1 MLLSLYSSSLS
12 IYPQVPQATH
22 SAGSATPT
30 LGVVATP
37 QPPPGILIALG
48 VLSAQPMHAVYDAVT
63 TLFRICD
70 KIVQVRIYGSTTP
83 PAMVLLYLTAVKRLF
98 PPNHAHN
105 PGERFQVNHGIGP
118 LGDKTGGW

>member
-1 MLLSLYSSSLS
+1 MLPLYSSPLI

-22 SAGSATPT
+22 SAGSATPA
-30 LGVVATP
+30 LGAVATP
-37 QPPPGILIALG
+37 QPPPGILIVLG
-48 VLSAQPMHAVYDAVT
+48 VLSVQPMHAVHEAIT

-83 PAMVLLYLTAVKRLF
+83 PAMVLLYLTAAKRLF
-98 PPNHAHN
+98 SSNHACN